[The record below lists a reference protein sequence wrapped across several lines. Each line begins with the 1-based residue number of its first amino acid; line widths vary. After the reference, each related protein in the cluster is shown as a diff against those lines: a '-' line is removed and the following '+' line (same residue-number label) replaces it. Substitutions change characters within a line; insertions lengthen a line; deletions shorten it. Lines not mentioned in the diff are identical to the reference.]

1 MGLGSVTKFDIM
13 DFLTVG
19 VVIFVMNLDVTIFVV
34 TYGIN
39 LDVLSFLLPVNVIRF
54 RCYNFCNTF
63 PFSFLLTFP
72 FFILLKT

>member
-1 MGLGSVTKFDIM
+1 MGLGSVTKFDII
-13 DFLTVG
+13 DFFTVG
-19 VVIFVMNLDVTIFVV
+19 VAIFVITLDVTIFVV

-39 LDVLSFLLPVNVIRF
+39 LDVLSFLLPVYAIRF

-63 PFSFLLTFP
+63 SFSFLLTFP